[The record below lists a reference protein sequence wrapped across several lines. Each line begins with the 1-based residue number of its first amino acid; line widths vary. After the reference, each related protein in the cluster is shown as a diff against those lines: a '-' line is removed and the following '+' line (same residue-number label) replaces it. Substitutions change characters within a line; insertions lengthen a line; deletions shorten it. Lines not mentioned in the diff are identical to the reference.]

1 MLLFIAAHAAELL
14 QLTTSSRASLV
25 YSESNEI
32 RMMLLS
38 LSASTSFSLA
48 AVFAWGTSD
57 FVGGYAARRT
67 NAFPLTA
74 IAHIS
79 GLFLMAGL
87 ALATRSPFPS
97 RTAVVWALIGGLSGG
112 GALAIFYRALS
123 TGRMG
128 LTAPV
133 AAVLGAA
140 IPTVF
145 GMFREGLPQAA
156 QVVGF
161 VLAAA
166 GIWLISRT
174 EDDSHSE
181 GIGMAA
187 LAGIGFAGF
196 YLCIRQAGDG
206 SAFWIAATSK
216 VASFALTGVIVL
228 IGRTPR
234 EMAPRGIA
242 FGVLA
247 GCLDTIGSVLFIRA
261 SQTGRLDAA
270 VVLSSLYPAVTV
282 LLARFILQEHF
293 TRWKALGMVA
303 ALLAVPMIAWR

>member
-1 MLLFIAAHAAELL
+1 
-14 QLTTSSRASLV
+14 
-25 YSESNEI
+25 
-32 RMMLLS
+32 
-38 LSASTSFSLA
+38 
-48 AVFAWGTSD
+48 
-57 FVGGYAARRT
+57 
-67 NAFPLTA
+67 
-74 IAHIS
+74 
-79 GLFLMAGL
+79 
-87 ALATRSPFPS
+87 
-97 RTAVVWALIGGLSGG
+97 
-112 GALAIFYRALS
+112 
-123 TGRMG
+123 MG

-161 VLAAA
+161 VLAAT

-174 EDDSHSE
+174 EDNSPPE

-196 YLCIRQAGDG
+196 YLCIKQAGDA
-206 SAFWIAATSK
+206 SAFWLAAVSK
-216 VASFALTGVIVL
+216 VASFTLTGLIVVIGHSVGE
-228 IGRTPR
+228 IDR
-234 EMAPRGIA
+234 RGITL
-242 FGVLA
+242 GVFA
-247 GCLDTIGSVLFIRA
+247 GALDIIGSVLFIRA

-282 LLARFILQEHF
+282 LLARFILREHF

-303 ALLAVPMIAWR
+303 ALLAVPLIAWR

>member
-1 MLLFIAAHAAELL
+1 
-14 QLTTSSRASLV
+14 
-25 YSESNEI
+25 
-32 RMMLLS
+32 MMLP
-38 LSASTSFSLA
+38 APTIFSLA
-48 AVFAWGTSD
+48 AVFSWGTSD
-57 FVGGYAARRT
+57 FLGGYGARRA
-67 NAFPLTA
+67 NAFLLTA
-74 IAHIS
+74 IAHLS
-79 GLFLMAGL
+79 GLVLMAGV
-87 ALATRSPFPS
+87 ALAIHSPFPS
-97 RTAVVWALIGGLSGG
+97 RTAVAWALMGGFSGG
-112 GALAIFYRALS
+112 GALAIFYRALAA
-123 TGRMG
+123 GRMG

-140 IPTVF
+140 IPTIF
-145 GMFREGLPQAA
+145 GIFREGLPQAA

-161 VLAAA
+161 ILAAT

-174 EDDSHSE
+174 EDDSSSE

-196 YLCIRQAGDG
+196 YLCIKQAGDG

-216 VASFALTGVIVL
+216 VASLTLTGLVVL
-228 IGRTPR
+228 IGRGTR
-234 EMAPRGIA
+234 EPDRSTVV
-242 FGVLA
+242 FGVWA
-247 GCLDTIGSVLFIRA
+247 GCLDVIGSVLFIRA

-282 LLARFILQEHF
+282 LLARFILKEHF

>member
-1 MLLFIAAHAAELL
+1 MTAQF
-14 QLTTSSRASLV
+14 
-25 YSESNEI
+25 
-32 RMMLLS
+32 LS
-38 LSASTSFSLA
+38 LPTNFSLA

-57 FVGGYAARRT
+57 FLGGYGARRA
-67 NAFPLTA
+67 NAFALTA
-74 IAHIS
+74 IAHLS
-79 GLFLMAGL
+79 GLLLMAAI
-87 ALATRSPFPS
+87 ALASHAPFPS
-97 RTAVVWALIGGLSGG
+97 RSAVAWALLGGLSGG
-112 GALAIFYRALS
+112 GALAIFYRALA

-140 IPTVF
+140 IPTAF
-145 GMFREGLPQAA
+145 GMFREGLPQAT
-156 QVVGF
+156 QVAGF
-161 VLAAA
+161 VMAAT

-174 EDDSHSE
+174 EDESSPE

-216 VASFALTGVIVL
+216 VASFVLTGLIVL
-228 IGRTPR
+228 IGRSAR
-234 EMAPRGIA
+234 DIDRRGIA
-242 FGVLA
+242 LGILA
-247 GCLDTIGSVLFIRA
+247 GCLDVIGSVLFIRA

-282 LLARFILQEHF
+282 LLARFILKEHF

-303 ALLAVPMIAWR
+303 ALLAVPTIAWR

>member
-1 MLLFIAAHAAELL
+1 MTLP
-14 QLTTSSRASLV
+14 
-25 YSESNEI
+25 
-32 RMMLLS
+32 S
-38 LSASTSFSLA
+38 LSVPTTFSLA

-67 NAFPLTA
+67 NAFLLTA
-74 IAHIS
+74 IAHLS
-79 GLFLMAGL
+79 GLLLMAGV
-87 ALATRSPFPS
+87 ALASHSPFPS
-97 RTAVVWALIGGLSGG
+97 PTAVAWALLAGLSGG
-112 GALAIFYRALS
+112 GALAIFYRALA

-145 GMFREGLPQAA
+145 GMFREGLPQPA

-161 VLAAA
+161 AVAAT

-174 EDDSHSE
+174 EDDSPSE
-181 GIGMAA
+181 NIGMAA

-196 YLCIRQAGDG
+196 YLCIKQAGDG
-206 SAFWIAATSK
+206 SAFWIAAVSK
-216 VASFALTGVIVL
+216 VASFTLTGAIVL
-228 IGRTPR
+228 IGRRTR
-234 EMAPRGIA
+234 EIDLRGIA

-247 GCLDTIGSVLFIRA
+247 GCLDVIGTVLFIRA
-261 SQTGRLDAA
+261 SQTGRLDSA

-282 LLARFILQEHF
+282 LLARLILREHF

>member
-1 MLLFIAAHAAELL
+1 
-14 QLTTSSRASLV
+14 
-25 YSESNEI
+25 
-32 RMMLLS
+32 MMPQFLS
-38 LSASTSFSLA
+38 LPTNFSLA

-57 FVGGYAARRT
+57 FLGGYGSRRA
-67 NAFPLTA
+67 NAFMLTA
-74 IAHIS
+74 IAHLS
-79 GLFLMAGL
+79 GLLLMAGI
-87 ALATRSPFPS
+87 ALASHAPFPS
-97 RTAVVWALIGGLSGG
+97 RSAVAWALLGGLSGG
-112 GALAIFYRALS
+112 GALAIFYRALA

-140 IPTVF
+140 IPTAF
-145 GMFREGLPQAA
+145 GIFREGLPQAV
-156 QVVGF
+156 QVAGF
-161 VLAAA
+161 VMAAT

-174 EDDSHSE
+174 EDESSRE

-216 VASFALTGVIVL
+216 VASLTLTGLIVL
-228 IGRTPR
+228 IGRSAR
-234 EMAPRGIA
+234 DIDRRGIA
-242 FGVLA
+242 LGILA
-247 GCLDTIGSVLFIRA
+247 GCLDIIGSVLFIRA

-282 LLARFILQEHF
+282 LLARFILKEHF

>member
-1 MLLFIAAHAAELL
+1 MTPQF
-14 QLTTSSRASLV
+14 
-25 YSESNEI
+25 
-32 RMMLLS
+32 LS
-38 LSASTSFSLA
+38 LPTNLSLA

-57 FVGGYAARRT
+57 FLGGYGARRA
-67 NAFPLTA
+67 NAFLLTA
-74 IAHIS
+74 IAHLS
-79 GLFLMAGL
+79 GMVLVTGV
-87 ALATRSPFPS
+87 ALATHSPFPS
-97 RTAVVWALIGGLSGG
+97 RTAVAWALMGGLSGG
-112 GALAIFYRALS
+112 GALAIFYRALAS
-123 TGRMG
+123 GRMG

-140 IPTVF
+140 IPTAF
-145 GMFREGLPQAA
+145 GIFREGLPQTA

-161 VLAAA
+161 ALAAI

-174 EDDSHSE
+174 EDNSPPE
-181 GIGMAA
+181 GIAMAA

-196 YLCIRQAGDG
+196 YLCVKQAGDA

-216 VASFALTGVIVL
+216 VASFTLTGLMVVIGRSAREIDRSGIVL
-228 IGRTPR
+228 
-234 EMAPRGIA
+234 GI
-242 FGVLA
+242 VA
-247 GCLDTIGSVLFIRA
+247 GCLDIIGSVLFIRA

-282 LLARFILQEHF
+282 LLARFILKEHF

>member
-1 MLLFIAAHAAELL
+1 MPQF
-14 QLTTSSRASLV
+14 
-25 YSESNEI
+25 
-32 RMMLLS
+32 LS
-38 LSASTSFSLA
+38 LPTNFSLA

-57 FVGGYAARRT
+57 FLGGYGSRRA
-67 NAFPLTA
+67 NAFMLTA
-74 IAHIS
+74 IAHLS
-79 GLFLMAGL
+79 GLLLMAGI
-87 ALATRSPFPS
+87 ALASHAPFPS
-97 RTAVVWALIGGLSGG
+97 RSAVAWALLGGLSGG
-112 GALAIFYRALS
+112 GALAIFYRALA

-140 IPTVF
+140 IPTAF
-145 GMFREGLPQAA
+145 GIFREGLPQAA

-161 VLAAA
+161 VMAAT

-174 EDDSHSE
+174 EDESSRE

-206 SAFWIAATSK
+206 SAFWIAAMSK
-216 VASFALTGVIVL
+216 VASLTLTGLIVL
-228 IGRTPR
+228 IGRSAR
-234 EMAPRGIA
+234 DIDRRGIA
-242 FGVLA
+242 LGILA
-247 GCLDTIGSVLFIRA
+247 GCLDIIGSVLFIRA
-261 SQTGRLDAA
+261 SQTGRLDTA

-282 LLARFILQEHF
+282 LLARFVLKEHF
-293 TRWKALGMVA
+293 TRWEALGMVA

>member
-1 MLLFIAAHAAELL
+1 MTLP
-14 QLTTSSRASLV
+14 
-25 YSESNEI
+25 
-32 RMMLLS
+32 S

-57 FVGGYAARRT
+57 FVGGYGARRT
-67 NAFPLTA
+67 NAFLLTA
-74 IAHIS
+74 IAHLS
-79 GLFLMAGL
+79 GLLLMAGV
-87 ALATRSPFPS
+87 ALATHSPLPS
-97 RTAVVWALIGGLSGG
+97 RTAVAWALMGGLSGG
-112 GALAIFYRALS
+112 GALAIFYRALA

-140 IPTVF
+140 IPTLV
-145 GMFREGLPQAA
+145 GMFREGLPQSA
-156 QVVGF
+156 QIAGF

-174 EDDSHSE
+174 EGDSPPE

-196 YLCIRQAGDG
+196 YLCTKQAGDG
-206 SAFWIAATSK
+206 SAFWIAATVK
-216 VASFALTGVIVL
+216 VASFALTGIIVL
-228 IGRTPR
+228 IGRGARKIDLNGT
-234 EMAPRGIA
+234 A
-242 FGVLA
+242 FGALA
-247 GCLDTIGSVLFIRA
+247 GCLDVIGSVLFIRA
-261 SQTGRLDAA
+261 SQTGRMDAA

-282 LLARFILQEHF
+282 LLARLILKEHF

>member
-1 MLLFIAAHAAELL
+1 
-14 QLTTSSRASLV
+14 
-25 YSESNEI
+25 
-32 RMMLLS
+32 
-38 LSASTSFSLA
+38 
-48 AVFAWGTSD
+48 
-57 FVGGYAARRT
+57 
-67 NAFPLTA
+67 
-74 IAHIS
+74 
-79 GLFLMAGL
+79 
-87 ALATRSPFPS
+87 
-97 RTAVVWALIGGLSGG
+97 
-112 GALAIFYRALS
+112 
-123 TGRMG
+123 
-128 LTAPV
+128 V

-161 VLAAA
+161 ALAAA

-174 EDDSHSE
+174 EDDSPPE

-196 YLCIRQAGDG
+196 YLCIKQAGDG
-206 SAFWIAATSK
+206 SAFWLAATSK
-216 VASFALTGVIVL
+216 VASFALTGLIVL
-228 IGRTPR
+228 IGRGNR
-234 EMAPRGIA
+234 DIDRRGIA

-247 GCLDTIGSVLFIRA
+247 GCLDVIGSVLFIRA

-282 LLARFILQEHF
+282 LLARLILSEHF
-293 TRWKALGMVA
+293 TRWRALGMVA

>member
-1 MLLFIAAHAAELL
+1 MTAQF
-14 QLTTSSRASLV
+14 
-25 YSESNEI
+25 
-32 RMMLLS
+32 LS
-38 LSASTSFSLA
+38 LPTNLSLA

-57 FVGGYAARRT
+57 FLGGYGSRRA
-67 NAFPLTA
+67 NAFVLTA
-74 IAHIS
+74 IAHLS
-79 GLFLMAGL
+79 GLLLMAGI
-87 ALATRSPFPS
+87 ALASHAPFPS
-97 RTAVVWALIGGLSGG
+97 RSAVAWALLGGLSGG
-112 GALAIFYRALS
+112 GALAIFYRALA

-140 IPTVF
+140 IPTAF
-145 GMFREGLPQAA
+145 GIFREGLPQAA

-161 VLAAA
+161 VMAAT

-174 EDDSHSE
+174 EDESSRE

-228 IGRTPR
+228 IGRSAR
-234 EMAPRGIA
+234 DFDRRGIA
-242 FGVLA
+242 FGILA
-247 GCLDTIGSVLFIRA
+247 GCLDIVGSVLFIRA
-261 SQTGRLDAA
+261 SQTGRLD
-270 VVLSSLYPAVTV
+270 
-282 LLARFILQEHF
+282 
-293 TRWKALGMVA
+293 
-303 ALLAVPMIAWR
+303 